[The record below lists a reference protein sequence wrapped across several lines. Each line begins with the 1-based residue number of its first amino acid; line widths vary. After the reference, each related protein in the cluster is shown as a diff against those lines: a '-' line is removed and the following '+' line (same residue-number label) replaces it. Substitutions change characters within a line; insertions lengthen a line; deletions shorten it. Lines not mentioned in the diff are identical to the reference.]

1 MPLELG
7 IRERSSFGSRES
19 RRLRRSGQV
28 PGVVYGKGVDDVTI
42 AVDEKLFMTVV
53 GYSTAAGLLDLVFE
67 KDDQRTSVIVKDV
80 QWDPIS
86 DRPVHVDFLRVSADQ
101 IVTIPVHVH
110 LENIP
115 KGVLMGG
122 VLEHILH
129 EIIIKVRASDIP
141 HAINV
146 DVEDLEIGDSLN
158 ISEIELHEGVTVD
171 MSSEL
176 VVATVVTPT
185 VIVVE
190 EVEEEL
196 EEEEGVEGAEE
207 EEGEAPDT
215 EESKEREQA

>member
-7 IRERSSFGSRES
+7 VRKRSSFGSRVS
-19 RRLRRSGQV
+19 RRLRKSGQV
-28 PGVVYGKGVDDVTI
+28 PGVVYGKEVEDVTV
-42 AVDEKLFMTVV
+42 AVDEKLFMTIV
-53 GYSTAAGLLDLVFE
+53 GYSTAAGLIELVYE
-67 KDDQRTSVIVKDV
+67 EDDRRTLVIVKDV

-101 IVTIPVHVH
+101 LVSIPVHVH
-110 LENIP
+110 LENTP
-115 KGVLMGG
+115 RGVLMGG

-129 EIIIKVRASDIP
+129 EIMIKVRASDIP
-141 HAINV
+141 HSINV
-146 DVEDLEIGDSLN
+146 DVEELEIGDTLH
-158 ISEIELHEGVTVD
+158 ISEIELPDGVTVD

-196 EEEEGVEGAEE
+196 EEEGVEGAEE
-207 EEGEAPDT
+207 EEGVEGAET
-215 EESKEREQA
+215 EEKEQA